1 MSYSGE
7 STEEIEC
14 GRARGPYRVV
24 VRFDGELVSRTF
36 RVGETMQI
44 GTGAHVDL
52 RIKDGAVSSVHCELT
67 ARPDGVLV
75 RDLGSKNGVVIG
87 NGRVEDALLRSG
99 RGEFLIGR
107 STVSISEREVVQ
119 AATDL
124 GILGRSRLIDE
135 VRDQVRHFA
144 RLRAPVLILGE
155 SGTGK
160 DVVAR
165 ALYAASGLKGP
176 YLATN
181 VAALSDSLLDAEL
194 FGHSRGAFTGA
205 VSARAGAFQ
214 LADRG
219 MLFLDEIAE
228 LSPAGQ
234 AKLLRVVEDGKVRA
248 VGSEREIQVNTRIVF
263 ATCADLDARIA
274 RGEFRHDLFHRI
286 SILTIE
292 LPPLR
297 KRPTDVPLLVSA
309 YLKDKAGELGARLV
323 SDEALEFLAAQKW
336 PGNVR
341 QLFSTLYS
349 ACATTSS
356 EVLLPGH
363 FHLKNPEVSRAPL
376 DPEGARKLVSELGS
390 LSAAARAARMPRTTF
405 RSLVARGTPR

>member
-1 MSYSGE
+1 MQRIGE
-7 STEEIEC
+7 TTEEIEL
-14 GRARGPYRVV
+14 GRVQGPYRVI
-24 VRFDGELVSRTF
+24 VRFAGESASRTF

-44 GTGAHVDL
+44 GTAAHVDL
-52 RIKDGAVSSVHCELT
+52 RIKDGAVSAVHCELT
-67 ARPDGVLV
+67 ARSDGVHV
-75 RDLGSKNGVVIG
+75 RDLGSKNGVVLG

-107 STVSISEREVVQ
+107 STVSVSERE
-119 AATDL
+119 APACEAEF
-124 GILGRSRLIDE
+124 GIIGRSRAIEELRNQI
-135 VRDQVRHFA
+135 RHFGC
-144 RLRAPVLILGE
+144 LRAPILILGE

-165 ALYAASGLKGP
+165 ALYRASELKGP

-181 VAALSDSLLDAEL
+181 VAALTDSLLDAEL
-194 FGHSRGAFTGA
+194 FGHARGAFTGA

-248 VGSEREIQVNTRIVF
+248 VGSEREIQVHTRTVF
-263 ATCADLDARIA
+263 ATCANLEDRIA

-286 SILTIE
+286 STLTIE
-292 LPPLR
+292 IPPLR
-297 KRPTDVPLLVSA
+297 RRPSDIPLLVKA
-309 YLKDKAGELGARLV
+309 YLRDKASELGPRVASEETLQ
-323 SDEALEFLAAQKW
+323 FLSVQKW

-341 QLFSTLYS
+341 QLFSSLYS
-349 ACATTSS
+349 ACATTQS
-356 EVLLPGH
+356 EVLLPTH
-363 FHLKNPEVSRAPL
+363 FHLKNAESTRAPL
-376 DPEGARKLVSELGS
+376 DSDGARLLVSELGS

-405 RSLVARGTPR
+405 RSLVARGSAR